1 MKNNNDFKHRNT
13 VQFQYI
19 HFNINIDNK
28 TQNTCY
34 KDTVSRTQTQS
45 PVTIRQLTD
54 SFIIDNGIPDI
65 QW

>member
-13 VQFQYI
+13 VQLQYI
-19 HFNINIDNK
+19 HFNIDNK

-34 KDTVSRTQTQS
+34 KDTVRTQTQS